1 MFIVGLTGGIGS
13 GKSEAA
19 RMFAALGVPIVDVD
33 VIAHQLTDAGSV
45 TNQTILQKI
54 SDTFGKAF
62 LGSDGGLDRAALR
75 EKIFSDT
82 AARKQLEAIL
92 HPAIHQQALLE
103 LNKNCAAPYQILVL
117 PLLFEGSR
125 YQGIINR
132 ILVIDCD
139 ESLQIARSMERSG
152 LSEQAVSAIMHAQ
165 VSRKKRL
172 ALADDVIENNS
183 SLQELGKKVSRI
195 HKKYMHTCIVSE

>member
-1 MFIVGLTGGIGS
+1 MFVVALTGGIGS

-19 RMFAALGVPIVDVD
+19 RMFAVLGVPIVDVD
-33 VIAHQLTDAGSV
+33 VIAHQLTVAD
-45 TNQTILQKI
+45 QPILQKI
-54 SDTFGKAF
+54 GATFGKAF
-62 LGSDGGLDRAALR
+62 LSPDGSLDRAALR

-82 AARKQLEAIL
+82 VARKQLEDIL
-92 HPAIHQQALLE
+92 HPAIYQQALLE
-103 LNKNCAAPYQILVL
+103 LGKNSAAPYQILVI

-125 YQGIINR
+125 YQSIINR

-152 LSEQAVSAIMHAQ
+152 LTEQAVSAIMHAQ

-172 ALADDVIENNS
+172 ALADDVIENND
-183 SLQELGKKVSRI
+183 SLQELSKKVSGI
-195 HKKYMHTCIVSE
+195 HKKYMQTCIVSQ